1 MKPAKFDYYDPM
13 SLEEA
18 LTLLDTHQGD
28 GKVLAGGQSLMPL
41 LNMRLARPNIVVD
54 INRIKELNYVRASDG
69 GIAIGALARQRAL
82 QTEQLI
88 AERMPILQEAAYY
101 IAHPQIRSRGTI
113 CGSIAHADPAA
124 ELPALALAL
133 DAEMTLTSS
142 KAARTVGAETFFQ
155 SFFTTALEANE
166 ILTEVRFPAPPKDSA
181 WSVLEIS
188 RRHGDFA
195 IAGIVAGLA
204 LDPDRQVIAQ
214 ARLVYFGVGRDAR
227 KSQSGGRGANRPGRF
242 RAGLRSGGAKRQA
255 RHRSQQRYSCQRRI
269 PPCRRGDL
277 DQARAPR
284 RAAETRKKLMA
295 TTRTVKVRVNGVAYE
310 QTVEARKTLVD
321 FLREDVGLTGTN
333 VGCEHGVCGACT
345 ILMNGEAVRSC
356 IMLAAQA
363 DGAELMTVEGLAK
376 PGGELHP
383 IQESFREKHGL
394 QCGFCTPGFLMTTY
408 ELLNKHPDADEEE
421 IKEWLSG
428 HLCRCTGY
436 QDILESVKLAASR
449 LRST

>member
-13 SLEEA
+13 TLEEA

-69 GIAIGALARQRAL
+69 GIVIGALARQRAL

-88 AERMPILQEAAYY
+88 AERLPILREGAYY

-133 DAEMTLTSS
+133 EAEMTLSS
-142 KAARTVGAETFFQ
+142 AKGMRSVGAETFFQ
-155 SFFTTALEANE
+155 SFFTTALAANE

-195 IAGIVAGLA
+195 IVGIVAGLA

-214 ARLVYFGVGRDAR
+214 ARLVYFGVGPTPIRVKAAEDALIGQAAAEPAFEAAA
-227 KSQSGGRGANRPGRF
+227 QS
-242 RAGLRSGGAKRQA
+242 AKQGIDPSNDIHA
-255 RHRSQQRYSCQRRI
+255 SEEY
-269 PPCRRGDL
+269 
-277 DQARAPR
+277 R
-284 RAAETRKKLMA
+284 RAVAATLTKRALRAAVEKLRK
-295 TTRTVKVRVNGVAYE
+295 N
-310 QTVEARKTLVD
+310 
-321 FLREDVGLTGTN
+321 
-333 VGCEHGVCGACT
+333 
-345 ILMNGEAVRSC
+345 
-356 IMLAAQA
+356 
-363 DGAELMTVEGLAK
+363 
-376 PGGELHP
+376 
-383 IQESFREKHGL
+383 
-394 QCGFCTPGFLMTTY
+394 
-408 ELLNKHPDADEEE
+408 
-421 IKEWLSG
+421 
-428 HLCRCTGY
+428 
-436 QDILESVKLAASR
+436 
-449 LRST
+449 

>member
-1 MKPAKFDYYDPM
+1 MKPAKFDYYDPR

-18 LTLLDTHQGD
+18 LALLDTHQGD

-133 DAEMTLTSS
+133 EAEMTLGSA
-142 KAARTVGAETFFQ
+142 KGARSVGAETFFQ
-155 SFFTTALEANE
+155 SFFTTALAANE

-195 IAGIVAGLA
+195 IAGIIAGLA
-204 LDPDRQVIAQ
+204 LDPNRQVIAR
-214 ARLVYFGVGRDAR
+214 ARLVYFGVGPMPIRV
-227 KSQSGGRGANRPGRF
+227 K
-242 RAGLRSGGAKRQA
+242 AGEEALIGLCALGQA
-255 RHRSQQRYSCQRRI
+255 
-269 PPCRRGDL
+269 L
-277 DQARAPR
+277 
-284 RAAETRKKLMA
+284 E
-295 TTRTVKVRVNGVAYE
+295 
-310 QTVEARKTLVD
+310 
-321 FLREDVGLTGTN
+321 
-333 VGCEHGVCGACT
+333 
-345 ILMNGEAVRSC
+345 
-356 IMLAAQA
+356 A
-363 DGAELMTVEGLAK
+363 DGERG
-376 PGGELHP
+376 
-383 IQESFREKHGL
+383 
-394 QCGFCTPGFLMTTY
+394 
-408 ELLNKHPDADEEE
+408 
-421 IKEWLSG
+421 
-428 HLCRCTGY
+428 
-436 QDILESVKLAASR
+436 
-449 LRST
+449 